1 MGVPAFVHGGC
12 DAIWRVLL
20 ITETACPAPASKTEV
35 TSMKKALVIAALL
48 CALPAAAQTVRP
60 ASLNDG
66 LIACLRLTDGT
77 RERLDC
83 FDAVIAPLA
92 KTKPSSRDVADCRYY
107 TEQDQRLA
115 CFNDFAQ
122 SIPRYSSH

>member
-1 MGVPAFVHGGC
+1 MN
-12 DAIWRVLL
+12 
-20 ITETACPAPASKTEV
+20 
-35 TSMKKALVIAALL
+35 KALAIAALL
-48 CALPAAAQTVRP
+48 CSTAAVAQTARP
-60 ASLNDG
+60 TSLNDG
-66 LIACLRLTDGT
+66 LIACLRQPDGT
-77 RERLDC
+77 KARLDC

-122 SIPRYSSH
+122 SIPRYSNH

>member
-1 MGVPAFVHGGC
+1 MKNAF
-12 DAIWRVLL
+12 A
-20 ITETACPAPASKTEV
+20 
-35 TSMKKALVIAALL
+35 IAALL
-48 CALPAAAQTVRP
+48 GASFAIAQPLYAA
-60 ASLNDG
+60 SINDG
-66 LIACLRLTDGT
+66 LVACLSLRDGT

-122 SIPRYSSH
+122 SIPRNSRR

>member
-1 MGVPAFVHGGC
+1 MRQAIAF
-12 DAIWRVLL
+12 A
-20 ITETACPAPASKTEV
+20 
-35 TSMKKALVIAALL
+35 ALVCASFAIAPSLR
-48 CALPAAAQTVRP
+48 AA
-60 ASLNDG
+60 SINDG
-66 LIACLRLTDGT
+66 LVACLSLRDGT

-92 KTKPSSRDVADCRYY
+92 KTKPTSRDVADCRYY

-122 SIPRYSSH
+122 SIPRYSNH

>member
-1 MGVPAFVHGGC
+1 MKNAF
-12 DAIWRVLL
+12 A
-20 ITETACPAPASKTEV
+20 
-35 TSMKKALVIAALL
+35 IAALL
-48 CALPAAAQTVRP
+48 GASFTIAQPLQAA
-60 ASLNDG
+60 SINDG
-66 LIACLRLTDGT
+66 LVACLSLRDGT

-115 CFNDFAQ
+115 CFNDFAG
-122 SIPRYSSH
+122 SIPRNPRR